1 MNSVT
6 PRTGLQASTAASSV
20 AGLKAVGT
28 TPGAEQVA
36 SPTSLDSQE
45 DAAEASGMRLADKIL
60 KTMANRGKDIKKAVT
75 KEGGGYRKPAPEAIK
90 DAANQ
95 LNQSKPQM
103 KPATLIRL
111 RSKIKSGDTKE
122 DILRQV
128 LVEFPD
134 PADADDALQF
144 LLDTTPPDSELRAA
158 IQDAKNDHDA
168 AHSKEIKATREEAS
182 VAAESGTGISF
193 KTWEDIK
200 KFMADQPDI
209 LALFTMLEQNA
220 GNFKEQKV
228 IIAKL
233 LHQLGEVSKAK
244 GQGIEHGELDTNM
257 KQIRFLQ
264 THLGLFTF
272 FRGRMALMQG
282 VINNLNKMNGQE
294 A

>member
-6 PRTGLQASTAASSV
+6 PHIGLQAISRATAPAP
-20 AGLKAVGT
+20 GT
-28 TPGAEQVA
+28 TPAMQQLSEA
-36 SPTSLDSQE
+36 ALDDSADAGSVRVLNKISQE
-45 DAAEASGMRLADKIL
+45 ATKKSLAD
-60 KTMANRGKDIKKAVT
+60 RGKDIKKTADSGRSAQLNPVE
-75 KEGGGYRKPAPEAIK
+75 KIK

-95 LNQSKPQM
+95 LSQNKPQL
-103 KPATLIRL
+103 KAATLIRL
-111 RSKIKSGDTKE
+111 RSKIKPGDTKE
-122 DILRQV
+122 DVLRHV
-128 LVEFPD
+128 LEEFPD

-158 IQDAKNDHDA
+158 IQDAKNDHNA
-168 AHSKEIKATREEAS
+168 THSKEIKAAHEEA
-182 VAAESGTGISF
+182 AAEAESGTGISF

-200 KFMADQPDI
+200 KFMANQPDI
-209 LALFTMLEQNA
+209 LATFTMLEQHA

-228 IIAKL
+228 IVAKL
-233 LHQLGEVSKAK
+233 LHQLGEVSKTK

-264 THLGLFTF
+264 THLGVFTF